1 MILGLGHNGHIGFN
15 EPSDIFQKET
25 HCVNLTES
33 MIMRAKKILVVVS
46 GADKAE
52 IVKKV
57 FFGEITPQIT
67 RLPYCSFIMMSSL
80 WLMRMRCQRTDSGCK
95 QSFFDTFYCMN
106 KEHV

>member
-57 FFGEITPQIT
+57 FFGEITPQVQASVLQFHNDVVLVRGRT
-67 RLPYCSFIMMSSL
+67 VAVSSPSL
-80 WLMRMRCQRTDSGCK
+80 TPSI
-95 QSFFDTFYCMN
+95 
-106 KEHV
+106 V

>member
-57 FFGEITPQIT
+57 FFGEITPQVQASV
-67 RLPYCSFIMMSSL
+67 LQLHNDVVLVADEDALSEDGQ
-80 WLMRMRCQRTDSGCK
+80 WL
-95 QSFFDTFYCMN
+95 
-106 KEHV
+106 

>member
-57 FFGEITPQIT
+57 FCGEITPQVQASA
-67 RLPYCSFIMMSSL
+67 LQFHNDVVLVADEDALSEDGQ
-80 WLMRMRCQRTDSGCK
+80 WL
-95 QSFFDTFYCMN
+95 
-106 KEHV
+106 

>member
-57 FFGEITPQIT
+57 FFGEITPQVQASV
-67 RLPYCSFIMMSSL
+67 LQFHNDVVLVADEDALSEDGQ
-80 WLMRMRCQRTDSGCK
+80 WL
-95 QSFFDTFYCMN
+95 
-106 KEHV
+106 

>member
-25 HCVNLTES
+25 HCVNLTET

-57 FFGEITPQIT
+57 FFGEITPQVQASV
-67 RLPYCSFIMMSSL
+67 LQFHNDVVLVADEDALSEDGQ
-80 WLMRMRCQRTDSGCK
+80 WL
-95 QSFFDTFYCMN
+95 
-106 KEHV
+106 

>member
-57 FFGEITPQIT
+57 FFGEITPQVQASV
-67 RLPYCSFIMMSSL
+67 LQFHNDVVLVADEDALSEDEQ
-80 WLMRMRCQRTDSGCK
+80 WL
-95 QSFFDTFYCMN
+95 
-106 KEHV
+106 